1 VYVRAGKNKKS
12 YSIHATVRVKTYDA
26 LLLKGLYWL
35 YMLKVLVRYC
45 IVFIIEETLCGEY
58 CIFL

>member
-1 VYVRAGKNKKS
+1 M
-12 YSIHATVRVKTYDA
+12 HATVRVKTYDA

-45 IVFIIEETLCGEY
+45 IVFII
-58 CIFL
+58 